1 MMKVE
6 VNANHYRAA
15 QAHQSKEETRAVLNG
30 VLLAKNGDIV
40 ATDGRSLFLAKKSIS
55 GNRPDEDII
64 LYLDKTV
71 PAKAE
76 SMIVDTDNGIVEY
89 IGIGRVLGHIVEGP
103 FPDYSGVL
111 PADATL
117 ATEYSDT
124 VILGTDQLLKLTK
137 TFGRDASLYFR
148 SNGVDN
154 ALTITCHEDYYTNC
168 DVDYKDCLVVQ
179 MPMWSKG
186 KRHVGQALVRKD
198 SQHEIMESA

>member
-1 MMKVE
+1 MMKIE

-40 ATDGRSLFLAKKSIS
+40 ATDGSSLFLAKQSIS

-71 PAKAE
+71 PTKAE
-76 SMIVDTDNGIVEY
+76 WMIVDTDNGIVEY
-89 IGIGRVLGHIVEGP
+89 IGIGRVLGNIVEGP
-103 FPDYSGVL
+103 FPDYAVVL

-124 VILGTDQLLKLTK
+124 VILGANQLLKLTK
-137 TFGRDASLYFR
+137 TFGRDAAVYFR
-148 SNGVDN
+148 SNGVDK
-154 ALTITCHEDYYTNC
+154 ALTITGC
-168 DVDYKDCLVVQ
+168 DIDYKDCLIVQ
-179 MPMWSKG
+179 MPM
-186 KRHVGQALVRKD
+186 RTMRPVGQALVRKD
-198 SQHEIMESA
+198 SQHEIRESA